1 VIFISKNLF
10 LHFNMMKKILLILF
24 LFLAGCG
31 TKKDT
36 GISSNSSNKISPE
49 QGVYSVVINETELL
63 WIGKELSTKIH
74 TGTLNLSNGLI
85 QVDNDKTITG
95 NVTINMRTINITDLQ
110 GRAKEMLEGH
120 LRSAD
125 FFEVENFPEATLS
138 FKSKSFNKLKNQINF
153 EGELTIKDISNPIL
167 FNATLLESSPY
178 LKAKAI
184 LSFDRSKYDVRF
196 RSGSFFENLG
206 DKLILD
212 DIDVNI
218 TLVTKKQ

>member
-1 VIFISKNLF
+1 MIFISKNLF
-10 LHFNMMKKILLILF
+10 LHFNRMKKILLILF

-36 GISSNSSNKISPE
+36 EISSNSSNIISPE
-49 QGVYSVVINETELL
+49 QGLYSVVIDETELL

-95 NVTINMRTINITDLQ
+95 NVTINMSTINVTDLQ

-153 EGELTIKDISNPIL
+153 EGELIIKDISNPII

-218 TLVTKKQ
+218 TLVTRKQ

>member
-1 VIFISKNLF
+1 
-10 LHFNMMKKILLILF
+10 MMKKILVILF

-36 GISSNSSNKISPE
+36 EISSNTSNKISPE
-49 QGVYSVVINETELL
+49 QGVYKVVIDETELS

-74 TGTLNLSNGLI
+74 TGTLNLSNGII
-85 QVDNDKTITG
+85 QVDNDKKITG
-95 NVTINMRTINITDLQ
+95 NITINMSTINVTDLQ

-120 LRSAD
+120 LRSVD
-125 FFEVENFPEATLS
+125 FFEVENFPKATLS

-167 FNATLLESSPY
+167 FNAILLESSPY

-184 LSFDRSKYDVRF
+184 LSFDRSKYNVRF

-212 DIDVNI
+212 VIDVNI
-218 TLVTKKQ
+218 TLVTKKE

>member
-1 VIFISKNLF
+1 MIFISKNLF
-10 LHFNMMKKILLILF
+10 LHFNMMKKILFILF
-24 LFLAGCG
+24 LFFVGCG

-36 GISSNSSNKISPE
+36 EISDNSSNKISPE
-49 QGVYSVVINETELL
+49 QGVYSVIIDETELS

-74 TGTLNLSNGLI
+74 TGTLNLRGGTI
-85 QVDNDKTITG
+85 QVVNDNNING
-95 NVTINMRTINITDLQ
+95 SVTINMSSINVTDLQ

-120 LRSAD
+120 LRSSD
-125 FFEVENFPEATLS
+125 FFDVELYPKATLS
-138 FKSKSFNKLKNQINF
+138 FKSKSFNKLNNKISF
-153 EGELTIKDISNPIL
+153 EGQLTIKDITNPII
-167 FNATLLESSPY
+167 FDATLLETTPY

-184 LSFDRSKYDVRF
+184 LSFDRSKFNVRF

-206 DKLILD
+206 DKLIFD

>member
-10 LHFNMMKKILLILF
+10 LDFNMMKKILLILF

-36 GISSNSSNKISPE
+36 EISSNFSNKISPE
-49 QGVYSVVINETELL
+49 QGVYSVIIDETELS

-74 TGTLNLSNGLI
+74 TGTLNLSKGLI

-95 NVTINMRTINITDLQ
+95 NVTINMSTINVTDLQ

-125 FFEVENFPEATLS
+125 FFEVENFPEATIS

-153 EGELTIKDISNPIL
+153 EGELTIKNISNPIL

-178 LKAKAI
+178 LKAKAM
-184 LSFDRSKYDVRF
+184 LSFDRSKYNVRF

-212 DIDVNI
+212 DIAVNI

>member
-1 VIFISKNLF
+1 
-10 LHFNMMKKILLILF
+10 MMKKILLILF
-24 LFLAGCG
+24 LILAGCG
-31 TKKDT
+31 TKKNT
-36 GISSNSSNKISPE
+36 EISSNSSNIISPE
-49 QGVYSVVINETELL
+49 QGLYSVVIDETELL

-95 NVTINMRTINITDLQ
+95 NVTINMSTINVTDLQ

-218 TLVTKKQ
+218 TLVTRKQ

>member
-1 VIFISKNLF
+1 
-10 LHFNMMKKILLILF
+10 MKKILLILF

-36 GISSNSSNKISPE
+36 EISSNFSNKISPE
-49 QGVYSVVINETELL
+49 QGVYSVIIDETELS

-74 TGTLNLSNGLI
+74 TGTLNLSKGLI

-95 NVTINMRTINITDLQ
+95 NVTINMSTINVTDLQ

-125 FFEVENFPEATLS
+125 FFEVENFPEATIS

-153 EGELTIKDISNPIL
+153 EGELTIKNISNPIL

-178 LKAKAI
+178 LKAKAM
-184 LSFDRSKYDVRF
+184 LSFDRSKYNVRF

-212 DIDVNI
+212 DIAVNI

>member
-1 VIFISKNLF
+1 
-10 LHFNMMKKILLILF
+10 MKKILLILF

-36 GISSNSSNKISPE
+36 EISSNSSNIISPE
-49 QGVYSVVINETELL
+49 QGLYSVVIDETELL

-95 NVTINMRTINITDLQ
+95 NVTINMSTINVTDLQ

-153 EGELTIKDISNPIL
+153 EGELIIKDISNPII

>member
-1 VIFISKNLF
+1 MIFISKNLF

-218 TLVTKKQ
+218 TLVTRKQ

>member
-1 VIFISKNLF
+1 MIFISKNLF

-36 GISSNSSNKISPE
+36 EISSNSSNIISPE
-49 QGVYSVVINETELL
+49 QGLYSVVIDETELL

-95 NVTINMRTINITDLQ
+95 NVTINMSTINVTDLQ

-153 EGELTIKDISNPIL
+153 EGELIIKDISNPII

-218 TLVTKKQ
+218 TLVTRKQ

>member
-1 VIFISKNLF
+1 MIFISKNLF
-10 LHFNMMKKILLILF
+10 LHFNRMKKILLILF

-36 GISSNSSNKISPE
+36 EISSNSSNIISPE
-49 QGVYSVVINETELL
+49 QGLYSVVIDETELL

-95 NVTINMRTINITDLQ
+95 NVTINMSTINVTDLQ

-125 FFEVENFPEATLS
+125 FFEVENFSEATLS
-138 FKSKSFNKLKNQINF
+138 FKSKSFNKLKNQIYF
-153 EGELTIKDISNPIL
+153 EGELTIKDISNPII

>member
-1 VIFISKNLF
+1 
-10 LHFNMMKKILLILF
+10 MMKKILLILF

-36 GISSNSSNKISPE
+36 EISSNFSNKISPE
-49 QGVYSVVINETELL
+49 QGVYSVIIDETELS

-74 TGTLNLSNGLI
+74 TGTLNLSKGLI

-95 NVTINMRTINITDLQ
+95 NVTINMSTINVTDLQ

-125 FFEVENFPEATLS
+125 FFEVENFPEATIS

-153 EGELTIKDISNPIL
+153 EGELTIKNISNPIL

-178 LKAKAI
+178 LKAKAM
-184 LSFDRSKYDVRF
+184 LSFDRSKYNVRF

-212 DIDVNI
+212 DIAVNI

>member
-1 VIFISKNLF
+1 
-10 LHFNMMKKILLILF
+10 MKKILLILF

-36 GISSNSSNKISPE
+36 EISSNSSNIISPE
-49 QGVYSVVINETELL
+49 QGLYSVVIDETELL

-95 NVTINMRTINITDLQ
+95 NVTINMSTINVTDLQ

-153 EGELTIKDISNPIL
+153 EGELTIKNISNPIL

-218 TLVTKKQ
+218 TLVTRKQ

>member
-1 VIFISKNLF
+1 
-10 LHFNMMKKILLILF
+10 MMKKILVILF

-36 GISSNSSNKISPE
+36 EISSNTSNKISPE
-49 QGVYSVVINETELL
+49 QGVYNVVIDETELS

-85 QVDNDKTITG
+85 QVDNDKTIAG
-95 NVTINMRTINITDLQ
+95 NVTINMSTINVTDLQ

-184 LSFDRSKYDVRF
+184 LSFDRSKYNVRF

-218 TLVTKKQ
+218 TLVTRKQ

>member
-10 LHFNMMKKILLILF
+10 LHFNRMKKILLILF

-36 GISSNSSNKISPE
+36 EISSNSSNIISPE
-49 QGVYSVVINETELL
+49 QGLYSVVIDETELL

-95 NVTINMRTINITDLQ
+95 NVTINMSTINVTDLQ

-153 EGELTIKDISNPIL
+153 EGELIIKDISNPII

-218 TLVTKKQ
+218 TLVTRKQ